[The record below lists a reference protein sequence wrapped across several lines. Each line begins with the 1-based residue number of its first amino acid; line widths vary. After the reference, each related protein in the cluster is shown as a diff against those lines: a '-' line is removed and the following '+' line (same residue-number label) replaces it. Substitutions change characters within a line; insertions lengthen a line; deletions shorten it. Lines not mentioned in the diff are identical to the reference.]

1 MTIKLSKRLSFIL
14 KFIPS
19 SADVF
24 YDLCCDHGLLG
35 IAVGQSYNYQEINL
49 VDQVP
54 SIIDKISKQ
63 SLPSDIPNAVQ
74 INFICQDARNLK
86 LNESYK
92 NIISIAGIGGELAMK
107 MIENLKGHLKET
119 DSLVVSVHNNIHKLR
134 EYLIHNNFE
143 LIDEGLVEDNKKF
156 YEVLVLKISKLAKS
170 NVTITFSPKVDRS
183 ELSEIL
189 SYYNQQIIYLKT
201 KIKFNPDTF
210 YEEILKSYSASKS
223 KLN

>member
-14 KFIPS
+14 KFIPT

-24 YDLCCDHGLLG
+24 YDLCCDHGQLG
-35 IAVGQSYNYQEINL
+35 LSVGTSYNYQEINL

-54 SIIDKISKQ
+54 SIIDKISKEK
-63 SLPSDIPNAVQ
+63 LPSDIPSRVQ
-74 INFICQDARNLK
+74 VNYICQDARNLK
-86 LNESYK
+86 LNENNK
-92 NIISIAGIGGELAMK
+92 NVISITGIGGELSIK
-107 MIENLKGHLKET
+107 MIENLIGHLKET
-119 DSLVVSVHNNIHKLR
+119 DTLVLSVHNNIHKLR
-134 EYLIHNNFE
+134 EYLIDNKFE

-156 YEVLVLKISKLAKS
+156 YEVLVLKISKLTKS
-170 NVTITFSPKVDRS
+170 NITISFPPKIDRS
-183 ELSEIL
+183 ELFDIL
-189 SYYNQQIIYLKT
+189 NYYNQQIVYLKI